1 MEYAPVAG
9 GLMIGD
15 YEALA
20 HSGNTFLTAFE
31 VGNSHADPTDIDV
44 ARFKP

>member
-1 MEYAPVAG
+1 
-9 GLMIGD
+9 MIGD

-31 VGNSHADPTDIDV
+31 VGHSQTDPTDIDI
-44 ARFKP
+44 ASFKP

>member
-1 MEYAPVAG
+1 MEYAPVTG

-20 HSGNTFLTAFE
+20 HSGSTFLTAFE
-31 VGNSHADPTDIDV
+31 VGNTASDPTDIAV
-44 ARFKP
+44 ASLKP